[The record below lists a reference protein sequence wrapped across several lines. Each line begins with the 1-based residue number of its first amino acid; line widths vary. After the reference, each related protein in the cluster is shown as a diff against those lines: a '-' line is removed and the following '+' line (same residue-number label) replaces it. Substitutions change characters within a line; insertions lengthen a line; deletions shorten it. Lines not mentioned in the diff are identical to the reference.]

1 MNDFSNASKT
11 ILDFL
16 TLLEVEQA
24 NPTSNTFDTAIWQD
38 LNQLN
43 LNLNAIIK
51 PNKIALAIL
60 DWCEKYPE
68 IDRLF
73 KSEDWSKLRCD
84 MVDDD
89 DLDIPITAQNNEGEI
104 IRNRDRIQKVI
115 QENQEPPNQDLSNN
129 TPEQD

>member
-1 MNDFSNASKT
+1 MNDFSNASTT

-24 NPTSNTFDTAIWQD
+24 NPTSNLFDAAIWQD

-43 LNLNAIIK
+43 LNLNAISI

-60 DWCEKYPE
+60 NWCEKYPE

-115 QENQEPPNQDLSNN
+115 QDNQQPPNQDLPSN
-129 TPEQD
+129 PEPD

>member
-24 NPTSNTFDTAIWQD
+24 NPISNIFNAAIWQD

-43 LNLNAIIK
+43 LNLNAISI
-51 PNKIALAIL
+51 PNKIAIAIL

-73 KSEDWSKLRCD
+73 KNEDWSKFRCD
-84 MVDDD
+84 MVGDDD
-89 DLDIPITAQNNEGEI
+89 IDIPLPSLDSEAEI

-115 QENQEPPNQDLSNN
+115 QDNQQPPNQDLPSN
-129 TPEQD
+129 PEPD

>member
-1 MNDFSNASKT
+1 MNDISNASTT

-24 NPTSNTFDTAIWQD
+24 KKETSELFNAAIWQD

-43 LNLNAIIK
+43 LELNTINK

-68 IDRLF
+68 IDLAL
-73 KSEDWSKLRCD
+73 KTVSKVRGD
-84 MVDDD
+84 IVGDDD
-89 DLDIPITAQNNEGEI
+89 IDIPLPAPDGDAEI

-115 QENQEPPNQDLSNN
+115 QDNQQPPNQDLPNN

>member
-1 MNDFSNASKT
+1 MNDISNASTT

-24 NPTSNTFDTAIWQD
+24 KKETSELFNAAIWQD

-43 LNLNAIIK
+43 LELNTINK

-68 IDRLF
+68 IDLAL
-73 KSEDWSKLRCD
+73 KTVSKVRGD
-84 MVDDD
+84 MVGDDD
-89 DLDIPITAQNNEGEI
+89 IDIPLPAQNNEGEV

-115 QENQEPPNQDLSNN
+115 QDNQQPPNQDLPNN

>member
-1 MNDFSNASKT
+1 MNDISNASTT

-24 NPTSNTFDTAIWQD
+24 KKETSELFNAAIWQE

-43 LNLNAIIK
+43 LELNTINK

-68 IDRLF
+68 IDLAL
-73 KSEDWSKLRCD
+73 KTVSKVRGD
-84 MVDDD
+84 IVGDDD
-89 DLDIPITAQNNEGEI
+89 IDIPLPAQNNDAEI

-115 QENQEPPNQDLSNN
+115 QDNQQPPNQDLPNN